1 MRHFEPDP
9 MPCAFFEAHAE
20 TQRGAVPGRGS
31 KSKPNPVRPIAHAKE
46 GTGILDLVRETR
58 PPFSPDAV
66 CSEYSEIM
74 RGYNVGKCSADRYAL
89 GWVEEAF
96 AKHGITIE
104 HSEMDRSAIYGNFL
118 PLANARRIE
127 LLDHSRLRQQLLGLE
142 RKTSRLKEIIDHV
155 RGAHDDLA
163 NSACLALVSA
173 AGTLSGPAMWTAFA
187 EKWPEAQCRIGG

>member
-1 MRHFEPDP
+1 MLKRSEVPFPAEGQNRSLILFGPSHTQKKAPASSTSCERRDHPSVQTLSAANTRKS
-9 MPCAFFEAHAE
+9 CARTTSVSA
-20 TQRGAVPGRGS
+20 PL
-31 KSKPNPVRPIAHAKE
+31 IATH
-46 GTGILDLVRETR
+46 LD
-58 PPFSPDAV
+58 
-66 CSEYSEIM
+66 
-74 RGYNVGKCSADRYAL
+74 G
-89 GWVEEAF
+89 VEEAF
-96 AKHGITIE
+96 SKHGIAIE
-104 HSEMDRSAIYGNFL
+104 HSEMDRSSICGNFL

-187 EKWPEAQCRIGG
+187 EKWPEAHLEMQYRGLMR